1 MASSSTTGDKTEPEW
16 GRVLICGGTAWT
28 KLGRKGPASP
38 DDGEDLLEP
47 HILRSLSTIRV
58 VSIHTSCSAVH
69 FVAIDVDGAAWLF
82 GRNGSSCL
90 GLGGGV
96 DTVSEEE
103 PLRIAVNDLGGDG
116 KWVHA
121 ACGRNHTL
129 LVASDGTVWTAGT
142 NMLGQCGHSPCPE
155 IPFFKRIPFF
165 GTEEGQEKAVKA
177 SAGVT
182 FSCVLTESGK
192 VYAFGS
198 GEKGQ
203 LGNGT
208 TGERI
213 TTGNKTAFDII
224 YEPVLVKDLGP
235 EKITQLS
242 SGQQHS
248 IALDEKGT
256 VHVWGYNGYC
266 RLGLGNQVDALRPK
280 QVPQFTGANAGV
292 LVAAGPSNSVV
303 VDKGGMYWMTGKWK
317 NSGDGSSGS
326 PYSSFRYMPDI
337 MGCKITAAASGGVTH
352 WALTPDDDSDGV
364 MTISWGQNAANGEL
378 GLGPEEP
385 KSATKPIKHAKLG
398 GLDVL
403 SVAPGQNT
411 TLFLVRPSDKMSDL
425 PRHPVE
431 VEVSD
436 ACLICRKEDEE
447 EALECDKC
455 DNPYHLLCL
464 TPPLTTV
471 PEGEWFCP
479 ECIRASVGRRLKHDG
494 DSGKRKVPPSSGGRA
509 GAPKKKKQ

>member
-96 DTVSEEE
+96 DSVSEEE
-103 PLRIAVNDLGGDG
+103 PLRITVEDLGGDG

-129 LVASDGTVWTAGT
+129 LVASDGTVWTGGT

-155 IPFFKRIPFF
+155 VSHFKRIPFF
-165 GTEEGQEKAVKA
+165 GTEEGQEKAIKA

-182 FSCVLTESGK
+182 FSCILTESGK

-224 YEPVLVKDLGP
+224 YEPVLVKDLGS

-352 WALTPDDDSDGV
+352 WALTPDDDADGV

-378 GLGPEEP
+378 GLGPAEP
-385 KSATKPIKHAKLG
+385 KSATKPIKHTLLG

-431 VEVSD
+431 VE
-436 ACLICRKEDEE
+436 
-447 EALECDKC
+447 C

-464 TPPLTTV
+464 SPPLTTV

-479 ECIRASVGRRLKHDG
+479 QCIRAPVGRRLRADG
-494 DSGKRKVPPSSGGRA
+494 DSGKRKAPPSSGGKA
-509 GAPKKKKQ
+509 GAQKKKKQ

>member
-1 MASSSTTGDKTEPEW
+1 
-16 GRVLICGGTAWT
+16 
-28 KLGRKGPASP
+28 
-38 DDGEDLLEP
+38 
-47 HILRSLSTIRV
+47 
-58 VSIHTSCSAVH
+58 
-69 FVAIDVDGAAWLF
+69 
-82 GRNGSSCL
+82 
-90 GLGGGV
+90 
-96 DTVSEEE
+96 
-103 PLRIAVNDLGGDG
+103 
-116 KWVHA
+116 
-121 ACGRNHTL
+121 
-129 LVASDGTVWTAGT
+129 
-142 NMLGQCGHSPCPE
+142 MLGQCGHSPCPE
-155 IPFFKRIPFF
+155 VPFFKRVPFF
-165 GTEEGQEKAVKA
+165 GPEEGQEKTIKA

-182 FSCVLTESGK
+182 FSCVLTERGK

-337 MGCKITAAASGGVTH
+337 MGCKISAAASGGVTH
-352 WALTPDDDSDGV
+352 WALTPDDESDGV

-378 GLGPEEP
+378 GLGVEEP
-385 KSATKPIKHAKLG
+385 KSATKPIKHARLG

-403 SVAPGQNT
+403 SVVPGQNT
-411 TLFLVRPSDKMSDL
+411 TLFLARPSDKMSDL
-425 PRHPVE
+425 PRHPIE

-471 PEGEWFCP
+471 PEGEWFCA
-479 ECIRASVGRRLKHDG
+479 ECIRVPVGRRLKPDG
-494 DSGKRKVPPSSGGRA
+494 DSGKRKVPPSSGRV